1 LRGAV
6 PAGGGV
12 EARVGLIGKRRREPE
27 WTPESEPLPCVSDG
41 FCVCFE
47 LGERPGPYWW
57 LYVGLM
63 RSGAMEDANGSGNGF
78 NF

>member
-27 WTPESEPLPCVSDG
+27 WTPESEPLPCVTDG

-47 LGERPGPYWW
+47 LGERPGPY
-57 LYVGLM
+57 
-63 RSGAMEDANGSGNGF
+63 
-78 NF
+78 